1 MNTSNAVTLTPSALN
16 RQVRTLLE
24 SHFDL
29 LWVEGEVSNFAAPAS
44 GHWYFTLKDDSAQVR
59 CAMFRNR
66 NSRLRFR
73 PANGDQVRLRARVSL
88 YEGRGEFQLL
98 GEFME
103 PSGAGALQA
112 RFEALRDK
120 LQQEGLFASERKQPL
135 PKNLEHLAVITS
147 PSGAALQDILQV
159 LARRNPS
166 IEISVIGSSVQGDAA
181 AAQLTSAVRYANRLA
196 ETGQC
201 RFDAILLARGGGSLE
216 DLWAFN
222 DEKLARE
229 IAASKLPTVAGVGHE
244 VDATIADFAADVR
257 APTPS
262 AAAEL
267 LSDDRHEL
275 AARLDERRL
284 DLQKVLARIIGAQ
297 QGALGY
303 LRLRIKHPLAQVQ
316 QKMQSLDDQTLR
328 LERAAK
334 RHLDMGARHARNLHQ
349 RLRLQAPGRR
359 LHEQN
364 GRLVMLNTRL
374 NREIRQ
380 QLTAAGDR
388 VGRQAMVLNTLSP
401 LAVLNRGYAIVTNS
415 SGQALRSVEDAQ
427 LEETVDARLA
437 SGSLKLAVKEKLP
450 GNGKQPE

>member
-1 MNTSNAVTLTPSALN
+1 MNTSNTITLTPSALN

-29 LWVEGEVSNFAAPAS
+29 LWIDGEVSNFAAPAS
-44 GHWYFTLKDDSAQVR
+44 GHWYFTLKDDAAQVR

-88 YEGRGEFQLL
+88 YEGRGEFQLI

-103 PSGAGALQA
+103 PSGAGLLQA
-112 RFEALRDK
+112 RFDALRDK
-120 LQQEGLFASERKQPL
+120 LQQEGLFASERKQPI
-135 PKNLEHLAVITS
+135 PKDIEHLAVITS

-181 AAQLTSAVRYANRLA
+181 AAQLAAAVRYANRLA
-196 ETGQC
+196 ESGQC

-229 IAASKLPTVAGVGHE
+229 IAASTLPTATGVGHE
-244 VDATIADFAADVR
+244 VDVTIADFAADVR

-275 AARLDERRL
+275 ATRLDERHL
-284 DLQKVLARIIGAQ
+284 DLQKALARIIGAQ
-297 QGALGY
+297 QGALRY
-303 LRLRIKHPLAQVQ
+303 LRLRIKHPLAQIQ
-316 QKMQSLDDQTLR
+316 QKMQRLDDQAIR

-334 RHLDMGARHARNLHQ
+334 RHLDIGSRHARNLHQ
-349 RLRLQAPGRR
+349 RLKLQAPGRR
-359 LHEQN
+359 LNEQN
-364 GRLVMLNTRL
+364 GRLAILNVTL
-374 NREIRQ
+374 SREIRQ
-380 QLTAAGDR
+380 RLTVARDR

-415 SGQALRSVEDAQ
+415 AGQALRSVEEAQ
-427 LEETVDARLA
+427 LEEAVEARLA
-437 SGSLKLAVKEKLP
+437 SGSLKLVVKERLP
-450 GNGKQPE
+450 GHEKQPE